1 MFWQNHFNEW
11 IFLPGPKLLRFVST
25 NIFHFGAVGKTF
37 CFSDYAI
44 IEICNIHHRLQ
55 SANIRKVSGSIL
67 ILKIQ
72 SCKMGSDITRR
83 LRKHKIRLHKV
94 FYVGDSKHLL
104 IFQQAVCVLKSKIFG
119 QNSTYLL
126 TVLCEYIQWQFVKKC
141 RNLTFKVNFLC
152 QEWSKSFRFE
162 HMLKLFLI
170 TSF

>member
-1 MFWQNHFNEW
+1 MPAINLSVWEETGLLNHPNESTPVLKQRIFWQNHFNEW

-44 IEICNIHHRLQ
+44 IVICNIHHRLQ
-55 SANIRKVSGSIL
+55 SENIRKVSGSIL

-94 FYVGDSKHLL
+94 IANIYLFFNKLSVSIWPKINIPKVGD
-104 IFQQAVCVLKSKIFG
+104 
-119 QNSTYLL
+119 
-126 TVLCEYIQWQFVKKC
+126 
-141 RNLTFKVNFLC
+141 
-152 QEWSKSFRFE
+152 
-162 HMLKLFLI
+162 
-170 TSF
+170 